1 VTTVPAGSVVCLLA
15 KTLRPGEASAFSADG
30 AGGEASAFSPD
41 GALEQATNVQ
51 KMTRN
56 EAMIAKRRYTDTSS
70 VRSLIVT

>member
-15 KTLRPGEASAFSADG
+15 KTLRPGEASAFSAG
-30 AGGEASAFSPD
+30 CAAGEACAFAPD

-70 VRSLIVT
+70 VRNLIVT

>member
-15 KTLRPGEASAFSADG
+15 KTLRPGEPSAFSADG
-30 AGGEASAFSPD
+30 VAGEASTFSPN

-56 EAMIAKRRYTDTSS
+56 EEMIAKRRYTNTSS
-70 VRSLIVT
+70 VRSLMVT